1 MVERTKLE
9 RNPRPML
16 LYFIRRTAP
25 FIDDLRQRFGS
36 RQHQRG
42 TLKKLPQSKTS
53 NRRIQA
59 YLHISSMKG
68 DDDRHRAPSDKW
80 QPKDPVVPE
89 INMYEVRLLLDQR
102 MQQSSTLTGKR

>member
-1 MVERTKLE
+1 MHLH
-9 RNPRPML
+9 L
-16 LYFIRRTAP
+16 IRRTAP
-25 FIDDLRQRFGS
+25 FFDDLSQRFGS
-36 RQHQRG
+36 RQHQRD

-53 NRRIQA
+53 DRRIQA

-68 DDDRHRAPSDKW
+68 DDNRHWAPSDKW

-102 MQQSSTLTGKR
+102 MQQSTTLTGKR